1 MKLLL
6 IYCFKKRKAGL
17 LDHIDVYSLFGW
29 SDIMVQ
35 NSEMLGSIVKTI
47 LGPGCNLE
55 IRETTKEV
63 VAGGKMFSVLINK
76 YMRERDKD

>member
-17 LDHIDVYSLFGW
+17 LNHIDVYSLFGL

-35 NSEMLGSIVKTI
+35 NSEMLGSIMKAI
-47 LGPGCNLE
+47 LGPGCSLE

-63 VAGGKMFSVLINK
+63 VVGEKLYSVLINK
-76 YMRERDKD
+76 HKRERDNG

>member
-1 MKLLL
+1 MF
-6 IYCFKKRKAGL
+6 I
-17 LDHIDVYSLFGW
+17 VLFRL

-47 LGPGCNLE
+47 LCSGCNLE

-63 VAGGKMFSVLINK
+63 VAGEKIFSVWINK
-76 YMRERDKD
+76 YMRERNNG

>member
-6 IYCFKKRKAGL
+6 IYCFKKEKAGL